1 MLQLNCKWFFDNSQI
16 LMNRS
21 FLFFSLFFIHGSFL
35 TLYAQEKLKKE
46 IDLQEVMVDGKRYK
60 NAMEG
65 PLSVNYIHIDSLQK
79 FQGGSLM
86 QTLSRIPGVGSIGIG
101 ASQSKPQIRGL
112 GFNRVITVENGV
124 KHEGQQWGLDHGLEI
139 DQYSVGSAEI
149 IKGAT
154 SFMYGSDAIGGVIR
168 LSSLKETQEDGLK
181 GSLNLIAKSN
191 NSTLGS
197 SVQFVGKEGKFVFGG
212 GLTHLNYGDYRVP
225 TDTVY
230 VYNYA
235 VGLKDNYVRNTAG
248 RETDFQIKG
257 GYVTEKFSS
266 IFYLSSY
273 DTKIGFFANA
283 HGLEPRG
290 VNTALYDKSNRDIL
304 YPSQK
309 VNHFKVINRNYIEK
323 DDQKIWIDIG
333 YQRNNRKEFNHYVA
347 HGYMPAIFPD
357 NMGIP
362 EDLERLYDKDIYSIN
377 VKDQFTKGPHQITL
391 GGSGEIQNNNIGGWG
406 FLIPEY
412 RQSSAGAFVHDQ
424 YSIDKNTI
432 LYAALRYDYNHNQS
446 KAYRDWFE
454 SATADGAKEKILRA
468 DNISKTFNSLV
479 WGLGVARQFGDIET
493 KFNVGKSF
501 RNPATQ
507 EFASN
512 GVNYHYYSYDI
523 GNRNLSPEQ
532 SYQADLSIGWRRET
546 ADIMLT
552 PFYNYFSNY
561 IYLNPTSRF
570 DQFHGAGNQIFE
582 YSESKV
588 RRFGGEINA
597 NFRLAKNWKLA
608 LLGEYVKSK
617 QLSGAKKGYT
627 LPFSPAPS
635 VLIGLD
641 WSPKISQYL
650 NSTYF
655 AIDCKWTAEQNN
667 IVPPEDKSPS
677 YTLFNFRAGTDL
689 KLNNSVVQLRFQ
701 IQNLFD
707 TKYMDHTSFYRL
719 IALPEQGRNIVLS
732 ARVPFGKN

>member
-1 MLQLNCKWFFDNSQI
+1 MS
-16 LMNRS
+16 RS
-21 FLFFSLFFIHGSFL
+21 FLLFSLFFIQGSFL
-35 TLYAQEKLKKE
+35 NLYGQEKLERE
-46 IDLQEVMVDGKRYK
+46 IDLQEVRVDGNRYK
-60 NAMEG
+60 HAMEG
-65 PLSVNYIHIDSLQK
+65 PLSVSYIHIDSLQK

-112 GFNRVITVENGV
+112 GFNRVITVENGI

-139 DQYSVGSAEI
+139 DQYSIGSAEI
-149 IKGAT
+149 IKGPS

-168 LSSLKETQEDGLK
+168 LSSVQEPEEDGVN

-191 NSTLGS
+191 NGTLGS
-197 SVQFVGKEGKFVFGG
+197 SAQFVAKEGKFVFGG
-212 GLTHLNYGDYRVP
+212 GITHLNYGDYRVP

-235 VGLKDNYVRNTAG
+235 VGLKNNYVRNTAG
-248 RETDFQIKG
+248 RETDFQIRG
-257 GYVTEKFSS
+257 GYITERFSS
-266 IFYLSSY
+266 IIYLSNY
-273 DTKIGFFANA
+273 DTKLGFFANA

-290 VNTALYDKSNRDIL
+290 VNTALYDKSNRDIS

-309 VNHFKVINRNYIEK
+309 VNHFKIINRNYFET
-323 DDQKIWIDIG
+323 DDQKIWIDIA

-347 HGYMPAIFPD
+347 HGYMPAVFPD

-362 EDLERLYDKDIYSIN
+362 EDLERLYDKSIYSIH
-377 VKDQFTKGPHQITL
+377 VKDQFTKGSHQITV
-391 GGSGEIQNNNIGGWG
+391 GGSAEIQHNHIGGWG

-412 RQSSAGAFVHDQ
+412 DQRAAGLFAHDQ
-424 YSIDKNTI
+424 YSIDQNTM
-432 LYAALRYDYNHNQS
+432 LYAALRYDYSHNQS

-454 SATADGAKEKILRA
+454 SETEDGTRDKILRA
-468 DNISKTFNSLV
+468 EHTSKTFNSLV
-479 WGLGVARQFGDIET
+479 WGLGLAKQFGTIEA
-493 KFNVGKSF
+493 KLNIGKSF

-523 GNRNLSPEQ
+523 GDRNLSPEQ
-532 SYQADLSIGWRRET
+532 SYQADLSIGWRKEA
-546 ADIMLT
+546 ADIVIT

-570 DQFHGAGNQIFE
+570 DQFHGAGNQIFK

-588 RRFGGEINA
+588 LRYGGEINA
-597 NFRLAKNWKLA
+597 NFRFVKDWKLEV
-608 LLGEYVKSK
+608 LGEFVKSK
-617 QLSGAKKGYT
+617 QLSGSKKGYT

-641 WSPKISQYL
+641 WYPKIHQFL
-650 NSTYF
+650 NGTYF
-655 AIDCKWTAEQNN
+655 AVDCKWTAEQNN
-667 IVPPEDKSPS
+667 IVPPEEKSPS
-677 YTLFNFRAGTDL
+677 YTLFNFRAGTDF
-689 KLNNSVVQLRFQ
+689 KVNNSVVQLRFQ
-701 IQNLFD
+701 IQNLLD

-719 IALPEQGRNIVLS
+719 IALPEQGRNLILS
-732 ARVPFGKN
+732 ARVPFGKK